1 MQPLSR
7 GRAAEDD
14 RLSKAEAMEE
24 SADAAP
30 SILPCGCAR
39 ERERVSRTP
48 SENLLKNF
56 FKKNFR
62 KNLEVTKKCLT
73 FANAFPLKRELEKR

>member
-24 SADAAP
+24 SAGCCTEY
-30 SILPCGCAR
+30 LTLRCAR

-56 FKKNFR
+56 FKK
-62 KNLEVTKKCLT
+62 KLSKKFGGYEKTPYLCKR
-73 FANAFPLKRELEKR
+73 FPAEAGA